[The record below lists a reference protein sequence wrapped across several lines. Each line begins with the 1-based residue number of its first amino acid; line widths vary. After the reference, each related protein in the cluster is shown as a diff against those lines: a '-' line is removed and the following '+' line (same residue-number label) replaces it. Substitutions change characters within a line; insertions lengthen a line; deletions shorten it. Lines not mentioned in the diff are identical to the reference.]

1 MSRRSWSCYH
11 NRGKSLSVILCHECR
26 HTLLLIQAYLCSY
39 LTLGNP
45 KSYFLTLLSIYLRL
59 FPFAQKKTS
68 SNCCSAALAVYLLLF
83 SASYFLHS
91 PYYCVWGTLQEERV
105 YWYGHLEACSS
116 GLLRHGLNF
125 STAWCTTWLNS
136 VEKRLEACINAERG
150 HSEHLL
156 WHCLPDIAVATHHNR
171 FFSELPMT
179 THNWLFSGP
188 KTSEKTQQ
196 TLSHMKKFSNLQVNV
211 VTFSDGVSKRI
222 TL

>member
-91 PYYCVWGTLQEERV
+91 P
-105 YWYGHLEACSS
+105 
-116 GLLRHGLNF
+116 
-125 STAWCTTWLNS
+125 STAS
-136 VEKRLEACINAERG
+136 GARYRRSACIDM
-150 HSEHLL
+150 
-156 WHCLPDIAVATHHNR
+156 DILRLAAVACCDMGWISAQRGVLRDWTV
-171 FFSELPMT
+171 S
-179 THNWLFSGP
+179 
-188 KTSEKTQQ
+188 
-196 TLSHMKKFSNLQVNV
+196 KKDWKHVLMQNV
-211 VTFSDGVSKRI
+211 VTLNTCCDIACLTLQLPHITTGSFQSYRWQPTTGSFRGLKRLKKRNKPWVTWKSLAI
-222 TL
+222 YKSMW